1 MNDAQLLQ
9 AAEALWQHLQTDT
22 FFESLPESCRPQ
34 TVNDGYAVQQKLFEI
49 SGDQLVG
56 WKIAATGQAG
66 QKHISVSHP
75 LAGRLLRSRCFDSG
89 VTFPFGNNNMAVA
102 EAEFAFTMGRNLSSR
117 TGEYSVDEVMN
128 AVQSVHPAIE
138 LPDSRFQDFT
148 VAGGPSLIADLA
160 CARYFVLG
168 DAVDNGWRDLDLK
181 SCNTKLT
188 INGNT
193 VAEGAGQ
200 DVLGGPDIALTWLVN
215 QLSSLDITLHAGEI
229 VTTGVCGKPC
239 PIQAGDR
246 VIAQLAQVGAATLTL
261 SD

>member
-1 MNDAQLLQ
+1 MIDAQLLQ
-9 AAEALWQHLQTDT
+9 AAEALWQHIQTDT

-34 TVNDGYAVQQKLFEI
+34 TVNDGYVIQQKLFEI

-66 QKHISVSHP
+66 QKHISVTHP

-89 VTFPFGNNNMAVA
+89 VTLPFGNNNMAVA
-102 EAEFAFTMGRNLSSR
+102 EAEFAFTMGQDLLPRPQ
-117 TGEYSVDEVMN
+117 EYTVDEVMN
-128 AVQSVHPAIE
+128 AVQTVHPAIE

-148 VAGGPSLIADLA
+148 VAGGPSLIADFA

-168 DAVDNGWRDLDLK
+168 DALNNGWRDLDLK

-188 INGNT
+188 IDGET
-193 VAEGAGQ
+193 VVEGAGK
-200 DVLGGPDIALTWLVN
+200 DVLGGPDIALSWLVN
-215 QLSSLDITLHAGEI
+215 QLSSLDITLHAGEF

-239 PIQAGDR
+239 LIKAGDN
-246 VIAQLAQVGAATLTL
+246 VTSELEGIGETSLTL
-261 SD
+261 SI